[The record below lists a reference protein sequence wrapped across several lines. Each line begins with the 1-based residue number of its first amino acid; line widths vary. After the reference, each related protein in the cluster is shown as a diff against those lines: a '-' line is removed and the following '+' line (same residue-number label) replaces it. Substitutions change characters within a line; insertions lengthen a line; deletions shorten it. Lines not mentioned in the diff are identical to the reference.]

1 MINRLFIIFFA
12 ALTTSTSWAYIPPYW
27 MIMSRVA
34 ENHGK
39 GMYVVDQDL
48 IFPATEGEPLI
59 VNEKWYVMSEGK
71 FRVEVTGRRQLKD
84 KINLIYVYDES
95 RRHFIDEAGV
105 RKSIRTP
112 NDFFEPLFHFRFSK
126 SIRPYLVAQ
135 KIAPAESLRS
145 EPHKYSQKNPQP
157 EPENFIRLGRIDGIV
172 TYIVGLPTLPNSSNK
187 SPGIWIDQ
195 DQFNIRQVRYP
206 SQVQVTAR
214 RYNTYSQGFKFP
226 RERDITFNN
235 VTIRAVTNSVNSIA
249 ASGENKLRVEPQSL
263 AKATDFKALLPD
275 DPTIRNFYS
284 SVR

>member
-1 MINRLFIIFFA
+1 
-12 ALTTSTSWAYIPPYW
+12 
-27 MIMSRVA
+27 
-34 ENHGK
+34 
-39 GMYVVDQDL
+39 
-48 IFPATEGEPLI
+48 

-105 RKSIRTP
+105 RKSVRTP

-126 SIRPYLVAQ
+126 NIKPYLVAQ

-235 VTIRAVTNSVNSIA
+235 ATIRAVTNSVNSIA

-284 SVR
+284 SAR